1 MAYTAQSDFLLY
13 NEPTMMI
20 ATITIFYSPQEIKPS
35 SSSSQSS
42 KQYKEVISMANQ
54 IIRDE
59 LREQKVY
66 QWELAKALGISESTM
81 VRKMRTEMSDE
92 ETTELLALI
101 DSIVLDRKGIVKL

>member
-1 MAYTAQSDFLLY
+1 
-13 NEPTMMI
+13 
-20 ATITIFYSPQEIKPS
+20 
-35 SSSSQSS
+35 
-42 KQYKEVISMANQ
+42 MANQ

-92 ETTELLALI
+92 ETKELLALI
-101 DSIVLDRKGIVKL
+101 DSIILDRKGIVKL

>member
-1 MAYTAQSDFLLY
+1 
-13 NEPTMMI
+13 
-20 ATITIFYSPQEIKPS
+20 
-35 SSSSQSS
+35 
-42 KQYKEVISMANQ
+42 MANQ

-92 ETTELLALI
+92 ETMELLALI
-101 DSIVLDRKGIVKL
+101 DSIVLDRKGIIKL

>member
-1 MAYTAQSDFLLY
+1 
-13 NEPTMMI
+13 
-20 ATITIFYSPQEIKPS
+20 
-35 SSSSQSS
+35 
-42 KQYKEVISMANQ
+42 MANQ

-92 ETTELLALI
+92 ETKELLALI

>member
-1 MAYTAQSDFLLY
+1 
-13 NEPTMMI
+13 
-20 ATITIFYSPQEIKPS
+20 
-35 SSSSQSS
+35 
-42 KQYKEVISMANQ
+42 MANQ

-92 ETTELLALI
+92 ETMELLALI
-101 DSIVLDRKGIVKL
+101 DSIVLDRKDIVKL

>member
-1 MAYTAQSDFLLY
+1 
-13 NEPTMMI
+13 
-20 ATITIFYSPQEIKPS
+20 
-35 SSSSQSS
+35 
-42 KQYKEVISMANQ
+42 MANQ

-92 ETTELLALI
+92 ETMELLALI
-101 DSIVLDRKGIVKL
+101 DSIVFDRKGIVKL

>member
-1 MAYTAQSDFLLY
+1 
-13 NEPTMMI
+13 
-20 ATITIFYSPQEIKPS
+20 
-35 SSSSQSS
+35 
-42 KQYKEVISMANQ
+42 MANQ

-92 ETTELLALI
+92 ETTELFALI
-101 DSIVLDRKGIVKL
+101 DSIVLDRQGIVKL